1 MRERAREKEKNGER
15 GKKENG
21 WGGGGV
27 SVRGQLVEREKH
39 INNVCSVQEKGR
51 VACVG
56 QGRKG
61 GVGGWVR

>member
-1 MRERAREKEKNGER
+1 MVG
-15 GKKENG
+15 
-21 WGGGGV
+21 GGGGV

-61 GVGGWVR
+61 GTGGWVR